1 MSDLLEIIIRTSAS
15 FILLMI
21 VAHILG
27 KQTISQMTYHDF
39 IAAIMIGAITA
50 NMAFNIQLKF
60 WNIITSLIVF
70 SFITFLIALLS
81 LKSRTARKWFSGE
94 PTVVMENGKIL
105 ENNLKKLKY
114 TMDSLNQALREKEIF
129 NIEEIEYAILEPD
142 GHLSILKKAPYRNVT
157 LKDLSILTSV
167 PKENFPVELIMDG
180 KIIEKNLEEN
190 KINKEWLYQE
200 LDKRSVSVKDVFYAV
215 RGTNNQLVFDFY
227 ADKVNSP
234 TDIQSG
240 LTK

>member
-1 MSDLLEIIIRTSAS
+1 
-15 FILLMI
+15 
-21 VAHILG
+21 
-27 KQTISQMTYHDF
+27 
-39 IAAIMIGAITA
+39 
-50 NMAFNIQLKF
+50 
-60 WNIITSLIVF
+60 
-70 SFITFLIALLS
+70 
-81 LKSRTARKWFSGE
+81 
-94 PTVVMENGKIL
+94 
-105 ENNLKKLKY
+105 
-114 TMDSLNQALREKEIF
+114 
-129 NIEEIEYAILEPD
+129 
-142 GHLSILKKAPYRNVT
+142 
-157 LKDLSILTSV
+157 
-167 PKENFPVELIMDG
+167 MDG